1 MARKARTEMIEETR
15 QKLVAAARLQF
26 GNVGYAETVMDDLT
40 AQAGLT
46 RGALYHHFGDKKGLF
61 LAVVQAIDAEMDAH
75 LAEITASTAD
85 DWEAFAAR
93 CRGYLIMMT
102 EPQAQRILLRDSPSV
117 LGADYLRASKLACI
131 SWMTGALEVLM
142 AQRRIAVAEPEAL
155 AHLINGGL
163 MDAALWVAHH
173 PEKDVGLEQAL
184 ASLNLLLNGLR
195 STAV

>member
-1 MARKARTEMIEETR
+1 MARKARTKMIEETR

-75 LAEITASTAD
+75 LAEITACTAD

-93 CRGYLIMMT
+93 CRSYLIMMT

-117 LGADYLRASKLACI
+117 LGAGYLRASKLACI

-142 AQRRIAVAEPEAL
+142 AQRRIAVADPEAL

>member
-93 CRGYLIMMT
+93 CRRYLIMMT

-142 AQRRIAVAEPEAL
+142 AQRRIAIAEPEAL

>member
-117 LGADYLRASKLACI
+117 LGAEYLRASKLACI

-142 AQRRIAVAEPEAL
+142 AQRRIAIAEPEAL

>member
-15 QKLVAAARLQF
+15 QKLVAAALLQF

-93 CRGYLIMMT
+93 CRSYLIMMT

-117 LGADYLRASKLACI
+117 LGAEYLRASKLACI

-142 AQRRIAVAEPEAL
+142 AQRRIAIAEPEAL